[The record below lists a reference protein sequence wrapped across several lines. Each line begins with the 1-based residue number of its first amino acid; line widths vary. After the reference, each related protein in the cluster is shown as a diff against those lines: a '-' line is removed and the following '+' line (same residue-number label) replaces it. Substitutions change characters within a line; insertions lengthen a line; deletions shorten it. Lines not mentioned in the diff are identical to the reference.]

1 MNVSAQTFA
10 TVTYLQAQVC
20 IQYNYRL
27 ILIVTQIYNYILSIL
42 PALQGPSC
50 SVEVCGSRQQ
60 CSSGQTC
67 SLCQGHTI
75 VCTCFVDSALL
86 GWTNDQFVV
95 QPGGLTF
102 TSPMDSSASSDSA
115 TGAFAQ
121 VTNVGRNGLTVV
133 NISSTLTLNVT
144 SDQFNGTRIGCYDI
158 TGVGN
163 AQTVALDLRGM

>member
-1 MNVSAQTFA
+1 M
-10 TVTYLQAQVC
+10 
-20 IQYNYRL
+20 
-27 ILIVTQIYNYILSIL
+27 L
-42 PALQGPSC
+42 PAIEGPSC

-75 VCTCFVDSALL
+75 VCTCFVDGVAL
-86 GWTNDQFVV
+86 GWTNDQFSN
-95 QPGGLTF
+95 QPSGITF
-102 TSPMDSSASSDSA
+102 VSPGDSATASDSP

-121 VTNVGRNGLTVV
+121 VTNVGRNGATIV

-144 SDQFNGTRIGCYDI
+144 SDQFNGTRIGCYDS

-163 AQTVALDLRGM
+163 AQTVTLDLRGMYRYVRIYHRTGFNCVL

>member
-1 MNVSAQTFA
+1 V
-10 TVTYLQAQVC
+10 
-20 IQYNYRL
+20 
-27 ILIVTQIYNYILSIL
+27 L

-75 VCTCFVDSALL
+75 VCTCFVDGTVL
-86 GWTNDQFVV
+86 GWTNDRYSV
-95 QPGGLTF
+95 QPSGITF
-102 TSPMDSSASSDSA
+102 TSPGDSATVSDTA

-121 VTNVGRNGLTVV
+121 VTNVGRNGATVV

-144 SDQFNGTRIGCYDI
+144 SDQFNGTRIGCYDS
-158 TGVGN
+158 TGPTN
-163 AQTVALDLRGM
+163 AQTVTLELRGTYIVMLGCMDL

>member
-1 MNVSAQTFA
+1 M
-10 TVTYLQAQVC
+10 
-20 IQYNYRL
+20 
-27 ILIVTQIYNYILSIL
+27 L

-50 SVEVCGSRQQ
+50 SVEVCGSPQQ

-75 VCTCFVDSALL
+75 VCACVVDSAVL
-86 GWTNDQFVV
+86 GWTNDQFSI
-95 QPGGLTF
+95 QPGGIIF
-102 TSPMDSSASSDSA
+102 TSPGDSVSLSDPA

-121 VTNVGRNGLTVV
+121 VTDVGRNGAAVV

-144 SDQFNGTRIGCYDI
+144 SDQFNGTHIGCYDI

-163 AQTVALDLRGM
+163 AQTVTLELRGTYMYITA

>member
-1 MNVSAQTFA
+1 M
-10 TVTYLQAQVC
+10 
-20 IQYNYRL
+20 
-27 ILIVTQIYNYILSIL
+27 L

-50 SVEVCGSRQQ
+50 SVEVCGSLQQ

-75 VCTCFVDSALL
+75 VCTCFVDGIVL
-86 GWTNDQFVV
+86 GWTNDRFSV

-102 TSPMDSSASSDSA
+102 INPGDSA
-115 TGAFAQ
+115 TASDPTTGAVAQ
-121 VTNVGRNGLTVV
+121 VTNVGRNGATVV

-163 AQTVALDLRGM
+163 AQTVALDLRGMYIINN